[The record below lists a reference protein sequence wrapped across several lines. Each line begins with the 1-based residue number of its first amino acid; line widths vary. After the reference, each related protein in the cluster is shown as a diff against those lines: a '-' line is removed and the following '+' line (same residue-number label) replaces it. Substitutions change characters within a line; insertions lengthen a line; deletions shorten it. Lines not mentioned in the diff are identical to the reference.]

1 MVHTNTHTAKPVYEQ
16 EDVTM
21 LWNQAV
27 HTYGDVT
34 ANRSDIIIKNK
45 KKKKRKTCMWQ
56 YLQTE
61 MLKGSGKEA
70 KIRDFMYRGTK
81 NVEP

>member
-1 MVHTNTHTAKPVYEQ
+1 
-16 EDVTM
+16 
-21 LWNQAV
+21 
-27 HTYGDVT
+27 
-34 ANRSDIIIKNK
+34 
-45 KKKKRKTCMWQ
+45 MWQ